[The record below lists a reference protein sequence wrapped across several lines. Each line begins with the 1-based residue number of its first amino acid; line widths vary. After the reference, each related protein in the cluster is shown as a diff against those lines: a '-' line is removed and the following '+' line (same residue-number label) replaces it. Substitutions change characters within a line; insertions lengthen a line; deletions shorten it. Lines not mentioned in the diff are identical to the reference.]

1 MINVEIVPISE
12 WISTISTNVC
22 NLHFNVFTT
31 NFYYIL
37 NLLYLIATNTTNQI
51 WYNKIMIIL
60 DTCIHIHFSPLKAIF
75 SGANTIG
82 WKEEAMKE
90 VVERSVPRTSGLHRD
105 ACREHCSPLSL
116 SLSLPVRARG
126 ESWIYE
132 WTKRRAS
139 VGSPTRFIIIGTS

>member
-12 WISTISTNVC
+12 WKLYRLTFVIYI
-22 NLHFNVFTT
+22 LTT

-116 SLSLPVRARG
+116 SFSLPVRARG